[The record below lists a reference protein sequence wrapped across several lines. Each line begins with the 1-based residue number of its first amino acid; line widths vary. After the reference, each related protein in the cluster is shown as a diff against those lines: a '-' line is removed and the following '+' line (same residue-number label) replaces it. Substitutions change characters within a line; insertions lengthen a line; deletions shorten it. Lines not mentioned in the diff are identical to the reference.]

1 MKILG
6 LPRYL
11 IPQPPPLDLRELGY
25 GTKPRARLLKDLF
38 PTSSEIP
45 CIVGT
50 YG

>member
-25 GTKPRARLLKDLF
+25 GMKPREALKDLF